1 MNTPYNL
8 QYILPDYS
16 NNNEYRNC
24 LRKLFCM
31 NNNNYADKI
40 NELQNHLGDDLDNE
54 TKDENEFDDNST
66 ANAMDYIF
74 SETKEVPLFQKI
86 YEFAA
91 AKMISTDLQI
101 GLAICFSYDYLGVFH
116 ECLYEYFNNPTKF
129 TENSSCYQTMIKKIQ

>member
-1 MNTPYNL
+1 MNIPYNL
-8 QYILPDYS
+8 QCILPNYS
-16 NNNEYRNC
+16 NNHEYRDC

-31 NNNNYADKI
+31 DVNNYADKI

-54 TKDENEFDDNST
+54 TQDENEFDDKAAS
-66 ANAMDYIF
+66 NAMNYVF
-74 SETKEVPLFQKI
+74 SETKEEPLFQKI

-116 ECLYEYFNNPTKF
+116 ECLCEYFNNPTNF
-129 TENSSCYQTMIKKIQ
+129 TKDSNCYQTMIKKIQ